1 MGGTSNASRQIQGLV
16 VRNLRI
22 AAFATAVIFFIS
34 ARAVWGSVTGSI
46 SGVVHDS
53 SGALIPAAE
62 VVALNTQ
69 TGVKWTVATDAAG
82 ILLVSGPARR

>member
-34 ARAVWGSVTGSI
+34 AKAVWGSVTGSI
-46 SGVVHDS
+46 SGVVRDS

-62 VVALNTQ
+62 VVGPQ
-69 TGVKWTVATDAAG
+69 HPDRRKVDGRHRCAG